1 MIIQVDPHPL
11 IADYLATVSQV
22 ATLTGT
28 RIWAGEDT
36 PPKGYEPTQGR
47 AIVFRVRGGLE
58 DHSPHYARPSV
69 QVKCYAPTRQ
79 TAYELALIVKAALS
93 EMHLAGL
100 PSGRAETLP
109 NLINEVNGWPM
120 AVFFYEFL
128 AVSPAT

>member
-1 MIIQVDPHPL
+1 MIIQVDPHSL
-11 IADYLATVSQV
+11 IADYLTTVSQV
-22 ATLTGT
+22 TTLTGS

-36 PPKGYEPTQGR
+36 PAKGYTPTVGG
-47 AIVFRVRGGLE
+47 AIVFRVRGGPE
-58 DHSPHYARPSV
+58 DHAPHYARPSV
-69 QVKCYAPTRQ
+69 QFKCYAATRAA
-79 TAYELALIVKAALS
+79 AYTLALTVKAALD

-100 PSGRAETLP
+100 PTGQVETMP

>member
-11 IADYLATVSQV
+11 ITEYLASVSQV
-22 ATLTGT
+22 TTLTST

-36 PPKGYEPTQGR
+36 PPKGYEPTQGG
-47 AIVFRVRGGLE
+47 AVVFRVRGGSE

-69 QVKCYAPTRQ
+69 QVKCYAATRQ
-79 TAYELALIVKAALS
+79 LAYELALKVKAALG

-100 PSGRAETLP
+100 PTGRAETLP